1 MTGFD
6 PARGRLFVAPPD
18 EGPGSWAGAPG
29 AYRDGAELLITYRL
43 RRPQPTRG
51 YELRVAAVRGERVV
65 DVARVTKAELH
76 AESIERAGLA
86 RIAGT
91 WCLYVG
97 YVAEE
102 DRKWRIGL
110 IEAQSLDAFDAR
122 DVRTVLHPD
131 EIGLAAVK
139 DPWLRR
145 VRDRWWMFVSCG
157 RAVRDTAFHSSGDA
171 LSTGAVRS
179 ETGLATSADGVSWEW
194 SGIVLGASDRG
205 WDRSTSRL
213 TAAMPDG
220 SGWAGFYDGA
230 ASLAENYEER
240 CGIARSTDLRTWER
254 VSVDGPA
261 VGAAS
266 GPGGVRYVSATDAGD
281 IFWEH
286 TRADGS
292 HELRGIVAGR

>member
-1 MTGFD
+1 MTVFD

-29 AYRDGAELLITYRL
+29 AYRDGDELLITYRL

-51 YELRVAAVRGERVV
+51 YELRIGAVRGDRLV
-65 DVARVTKAELH
+65 DVARLTKAQLR
-76 AESIERAGLA
+76 AESIERAALA
-86 RIAGT
+86 RIADK
-91 WCLYVG
+91 WSLFFG
-97 YVAEE
+97 YVAAE
-102 DRKWRIGL
+102 DRKWRVGV
-110 IEAQSLDAFDAR
+110 IEARSVAAFDAR

-131 EIGLAAVK
+131 AIGMAAVK

-145 VRDRWWMFVSCG
+145 VGDRWWMFVSCG

-179 ETGLATSADGVSWEW
+179 ETGLATSADGVAWDW
-194 SGIVLGASDRG
+194 AGIVLGASDRG

-213 TAAMPDG
+213 TAAMRDG
-220 SGWAGFYDGA
+220 SGWVGYYDGA

-240 CGIARSTDLRTWER
+240 CGIARSADLRTWER
-254 VSVDGPA
+254 ESVDGPA
-261 VGAAS
+261 IGTAS
-266 GPGGVRYVSATDAGD
+266 GPGGVRYVSATDRGD
-281 IFWEH
+281 FFWEH
-286 TRADGS
+286 TCADGS

>member
-1 MTGFD
+1 VTVFD

-29 AYRDGAELLITYRL
+29 AYRDGDELLITYRL

-51 YELRVAAVRGERVV
+51 YELRIGAVRGDRLV
-65 DVARVTKAELH
+65 DVARLTKAQLR
-76 AESIERAGLA
+76 AESIERAALA
-86 RIAGT
+86 RIADK
-91 WCLYVG
+91 WSLFFG
-97 YVAEE
+97 YVAAE
-102 DRKWRIGL
+102 DRKWRVGV
-110 IEAQSLDAFDAR
+110 IEARSVAAFDAR

-131 EIGLAAVK
+131 AIGMAAVK

-145 VRDRWWMFVSCG
+145 VGDRWWMFVSCG

-179 ETGLATSADGVSWEW
+179 ETGLATSADGVAWDW
-194 SGIVLGASDRG
+194 AGIVLGASDRG

-213 TAAMPDG
+213 TAAMRDG
-220 SGWAGFYDGA
+220 SGWVGYYDGA

-240 CGIARSTDLRTWER
+240 CGIARSADLRTWER
-254 VSVDGPA
+254 ESVDGPA
-261 VGAAS
+261 IGTAS
-266 GPGGVRYVSATDAGD
+266 GPGGVRYVSATDRGD
-281 IFWEH
+281 FFWEH
-286 TRADGS
+286 TCADGS